1 LVTPAGPID
10 FVQCPCDDLE
20 RVEEDMAGV
29 IFDDVRRFLLSLLFV
44 MAFGW
49 MAAQL
54 VPGGPQEGRQI
65 AAAAPAATVLR

>member
-1 LVTPAGPID
+1 
-10 FVQCPCDDLE
+10 
-20 RVEEDMAGV
+20 MAGV